1 MPAPPIIVGAG
12 VSAASF
18 GAPTEFVSPAKP
30 PAILADNID
39 PATGEFVSI
48 LSGIHP
54 VDSHVITAL
63 RTERGSGVS
72 VMATGQRFRDVR
84 KVDDAF
90 ARRIQDECEIALAH
104 LIERRDIMV
113 PKIAVV
119 EDGDTGHLYFV
130 YANLRAQNRRK
141 RKPDGSESDYDYT
154 KIMLNPPSAGVT

>member
-1 MPAPPIIVGAG
+1 MPAPPIVAAAG

-39 PATGEFVSI
+39 PATGEYLSI

-63 RTERGSGVS
+63 RTHRGSGVS

-104 LIERRDIMV
+104 LIERRDIRLE
-113 PKIAVV
+113 KLSVV
-119 EDGDTGHLYFV
+119 EDSDTGHLYFE
-130 YANLRAQNRRK
+130 YYNLRAANRNEK
-141 RKPDGSESDYDYT
+141 RTVRLDASGR
-154 KIMLNPPSAGVT
+154 